1 MPTIKSSADLRNDY
15 NGVSKLCHD
24 YSEPIFITKNGKGD
38 LAIMSIDVYEQ
49 LVARYELYDSLKDGM
64 KDISDKKVT
73 EFSKVMSEIRNL
85 RK

>member
-1 MPTIKSSADLRNDY
+1 MPIIKSSADLRNDY